1 MRIKLI
7 ACINHVNA
15 LGKDNSLLY
24 HISSDLANFKRLTIG
39 GVLIMGKNTYES
51 LPKKPLP
58 NRTTIII
65 CNEENYNPQ
74 NNGDNA
80 VFVADSIPSA
90 LSIAE
95 TLDNENVFVVG
106 GASIYTQFIESGLVD
121 EMYLTIVDDETEG
134 DVVFP
139 EISSTQYQL
148 RYISEPM
155 KDGKGKDALKYSFAI
170 YQKI

>member
-7 ACINHVNA
+7 ACINQVNA
-15 LGKDNSLLY
+15 LGKDNNLLY
-24 HISSDLANFKRLTIG
+24 HISSDLANFKRLTMG

-65 CNEENYNPQ
+65 CDEADYNPQ
-74 NNGDNA
+74 NDGDQS

-90 LSIAE
+90 LSIVE

-106 GASIYTQFIESGLVD
+106 GASIYTQFIDGGLVD
-121 EMYLTIVDDETEG
+121 EMYLTIVDDDTEG
-134 DVVFP
+134 DVTFP
-139 EISSTQYQL
+139 EINTSKYQL

-155 KDGKGKDALKYSFAI
+155 KDGKGKGAIKYSFAI